1 MAKPT
6 KSDRVT
12 WGRVAS
18 TSRTD
23 EAAIRSVPPK
33 PTNSEP
39 APASKVIDLMAV
51 LRNALAPYAGVP
63 PKKGK

>member
-12 WGRVAS
+12 WDRVAS
-18 TSRTD
+18 TSKQD
-23 EAAIRSVPPK
+23 AAAITS
-33 PTNSEP
+33 
-39 APASKVIDLMAV
+39 
-51 LRNALAPYAGVP
+51 VP

>member
-6 KSDRVT
+6 KSDRAT

-23 EAAIRSVPPK
+23 DAAIRSVPPK
-33 PTNSEP
+33 
-39 APASKVIDLMAV
+39 
-51 LRNALAPYAGVP
+51 
-63 PKKGK
+63 KGEVTWRSARA